1 MNPAYQ
7 VLTTNELLREITKHH
22 ILQYINFP
30 DMFIDKI
37 CIEDTYYLEWLLRDK
52 YVSFDMLNDYVKE
65 ITKIATNTILAYG
78 NPMAIYGN
86 PTIPA
91 LLDGVN
97 TFLEY
102 ILFIKKSPKI
112 VLRLTNKFH
121 NIKQELQIILQNED
135 NQDYVINYIKDFEQ
149 LFDAVNIKL
158 NDYSEDIN
166 KMGFPNVCNQNKHKN
181 NHLYKDRNKSMG
193 GFGIGGIDNGGNAV
207 FKYDECVTFCD
218 NPNCGTIIKDFNHF
232 VNYGDRNKIDQNDN
246 PVIPEIEDYEVE
258 ICIRKKNNNPN
269 IQIIPDDVNDDD
281 INNNDIND
289 NDDDDNKIFNCY
301 LNMAEDQDEN

>member
-52 YVSFDMLNDYVKE
+52 YVTYESLSDYVKE
-65 ITKIATNTILAYG
+65 ITFVAPKVLLAYL
-78 NPMAIYGN
+78 NNVDY
-86 PTIPA
+86 
-91 LLDGVN
+91 VSS
-97 TFLEY
+97 FLEY
-102 ILFIKKSPKI
+102 VLFIKKSPKL
-112 VLRLTNKFH
+112 VLCLINNFH
-121 NIKQELQIILQNED
+121 NIKQELQIILQNEN

-181 NHLYKDRNKSMG
+181 NHLYKDRNKSLG
-193 GFGIGGIDNGGNAV
+193 DFGISGIDNGGNAV

-232 VNYGDRNKIDQNDN
+232 VNYGDPNKINQNDN
-246 PVIPEIEDYEVE
+246 PIIPEIKDVDVE

-269 IQIIPDDVNDDD
+269 IQIIPDDYNDDD
-281 INNNDIND
+281 NETFD
-289 NDDDDNKIFNCY
+289 CY
-301 LNMAEDQDEN
+301 LNMSENQDYYEN